1 LREKKKKKN
10 GFANLKGNEGM
21 IGFGVSANS
30 PSSSLLRKKSRKV
43 SESRQSAFL
52 QLFCVPSFGYWI
64 LVLGHL

>member
-1 LREKKKKKN
+1 MK
-10 GFANLKGNEGM
+10 AGM
-21 IGFGVSANS
+21 IGFGVSAKS
-30 PSSSLLRKKSRKV
+30 PSSSLLRKKFQKSFRKNSRKV